1 MGHFETTAVV
11 LDACDT
17 GKGRSDGPTWC
28 VGDASPSCKGGASTD
43 ATMFPGHADVIE
55 FDRHKISDVTTGRND
70 IRAPLGL
77 GRG

>member
-17 GKGRSDGPTWC
+17 GKGRSDGRPWC

-43 ATMFPGHADVIE
+43 ATRFPGHADTIE
-55 FDRHKISDVTTGRND
+55 FDRYMISDVAMGWTG
-70 IRAPLGL
+70 IQAPLGL
-77 GRG
+77 RRG